1 MNTLSTPARSLLPR
15 LFSAAM
21 ATLTLSVMASP
32 AHAAEPPGTWVKQ
45 RILIQPRA
53 GLSDAELD
61 KIIKPHGGRAMR
73 RIPHINFQV
82 VELPP
87 QANEAAIA
95 RVLSKHRHI
104 KFAELDRLVP
114 LEQTANDPYYGNAWH
129 LPKIQ
134 ALAALDTTLGNGVT
148 VAILD
153 TGVDP
158 NHPDL
163 AGQMVAGWNMYD
175 NNSDSSDVHGHGTQV
190 AGVVAA
196 ASNNSQGVASI
207 AWQAKVMP
215 VRISQPDGYASFS
228 TIANGLIWAA
238 DNGARVANISYGVSG
253 SAAVQSAAQYMRNK
267 GGVVVVA
274 GGNSGVYDATAPNAT
289 MISVAAT
296 NSSDTRPSW
305 STYGEFID
313 ISAPGVGIWTTAKG
327 GGYSAPSGTSFAS
340 PATAGVVTLIKSANP
355 ALSPAQVEDILK
367 STADDLGSAGYDTY
381 YGHGRINAAAAVLKA
396 TQTQALD
403 TQAPSVSIASP
414 TGGTV
419 SGIVPVSVN
428 ASDNTGVTRVDLFAN
443 GKLVASDT
451 TAPYGFSWDSTFTPD
466 GTVKLTATAVD
477 AANNQGSSSAVSVTV
492 ANAAKTADT
501 TAPTVGISNPVNG
514 STVSRTVTINVAA
527 KDNVAVAKLSL
538 YIDGALRS
546 VTNAGSLSYSWNT
559 RKVASGLHTLSA
571 VAEDTAGNKAS
582 AVVEVKK

>member
-1 MNTLSTPARSLLPR
+1 MNTLSTLAKSLLPR

-32 AHAAEPPGTWVKQ
+32 ANAVEPPGTWVKQ

-73 RIPHINFQV
+73 RIPHINFQI

-95 RVLSKHRHI
+95 RALSKHRHI

-134 ALAALDTTLGNGVT
+134 APAAWDTALGNGVT

-340 PATAGVVTLIKSANP
+340 PATAGVVTLLKSANP

-367 STADDLGSAGYDTY
+367 STADDLGSAGYDMY
-381 YGHGRINAAAAVLKA
+381 YGYGRINAAAAVLKA

-477 AANNQGSSSAVSVTV
+477 AANNQGSSSTISVTV
-492 ANAAKTADT
+492 ANEAKTADT
-501 TAPTVGISNPVNG
+501 TVPTVGISNPVNG
-514 STVSRTVTINVAA
+514 STVSRMVTINVAA

-559 RKVASGLHTLSA
+559 RKAASGLHTLSA
-571 VAEDTAGNKAS
+571 VAEDAAGNKAA

>member
-1 MNTLSTPARSLLPR
+1 
-15 LFSAAM
+15 M
-21 ATLTLSVMASP
+21 ATLTLSVIAP
-32 AHAAEPPGTWVKQ
+32 AADAAESPGQWVKQ
-45 RILIQPRA
+45 RILVQPRA
-53 GLSDAELD
+53 GLSDTELD

-87 QANEAAIA
+87 KADEAAIA
-95 RVLSKHRHI
+95 HLLSKHRHI

-134 ALAALDTTLGNGVT
+134 APAAWNTTLGNGVT

-196 ASNNSQGVASI
+196 SSNNSQGVASI

-215 VRISQPDGYASFS
+215 VRISQPDGYASLS

-313 ISAPGVGIWTTAKG
+313 ISAPGAGIWTTAKG

-367 STADDLGSAGYDTY
+367 STADDLGTAGYDTY

-414 TGGTV
+414 IGGTV
-419 SGIVPVSVN
+419 SGIVPISVN

-466 GTVKLTATAVD
+466 GTVKLTTAAVD
-477 AANNQGSSSAVSVTV
+477 AANNQGTSQAVSVTV
-492 ANAAKTADT
+492 ANATKTADT
-501 TAPTVGISNPVNG
+501 TAPTVGITNPGNG
-514 STVSRTVTINVAA
+514 SIVNRTVTISVTA
-527 KDNVAVAKLSL
+527 KDDIAIAKLSL
-538 YIDGALRS
+538 YIDGTLRS
-546 VTNAGSLSYSWNT
+546 VTNSSTLSFSWNT
-559 RKVASGLHTLSA
+559 RKVANGLHTIAA
-571 VAEDTAGNKAS
+571 VAEDTAGNKTS
-582 AVVEVKK
+582 VMVQVMK

>member
-1 MNTLSTPARSLLPR
+1 
-15 LFSAAM
+15 M